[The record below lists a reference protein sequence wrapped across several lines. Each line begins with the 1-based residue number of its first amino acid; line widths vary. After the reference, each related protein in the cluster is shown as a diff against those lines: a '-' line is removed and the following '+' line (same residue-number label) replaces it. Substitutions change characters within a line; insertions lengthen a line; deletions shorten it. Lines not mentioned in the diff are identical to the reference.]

1 MRAVNWA
8 LTPIFLFSFPAWGF
22 DANGVAL
29 GAAEAD
35 VLRQYPA
42 ARCRPL
48 EWKSNAAER
57 RCDDAKAEIGG
68 AQARIT
74 FFLKDDAVQAFDVRF
89 DAQHLERVLAH
100 LKERFGK
107 PASETRERI
116 ERRREMRELHKVRW
130 QRDGDKAVLTS
141 QVKRRRV
148 DLNVWRG
155 DFDTEIYRI
164 R

>member
-1 MRAVNWA
+1 MAVKWGLSLFVA
-8 LTPIFLFSFPAWGF
+8 LAGPAWGF
-22 DANGVAL
+22 DANGVGL

-48 EWKSNAAER
+48 EWKSGAAER

-74 FFLKDDAVQAFDVRF
+74 FFLKGDAVQAFDVRF

-100 LKERFGK
+100 LKERYGK
-107 PASETRERI
+107 PASETREKI
-116 ERRREMRELHKVRW
+116 ERRREVRELHKVRW

-141 QVKRRRV
+141 QLKRRRV
-148 DLNVWRG
+148 DLNVFNG
-155 DFDTEIYRI
+155 DGDAEIYRI